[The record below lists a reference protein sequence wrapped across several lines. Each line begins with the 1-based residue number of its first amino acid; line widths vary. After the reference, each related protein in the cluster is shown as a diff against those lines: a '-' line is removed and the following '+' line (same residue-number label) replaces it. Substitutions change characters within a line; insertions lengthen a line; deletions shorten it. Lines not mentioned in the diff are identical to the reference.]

1 MIVNRNAEGSIVGV
15 DPIYPSIPP
24 PHEIHP
30 EKRELSFQLNRE
42 KDSFDKEFAKWARCF
57 LVAPLFARDNVQVW
71 WNLSIQISL

>member
-15 DPIYPSIPP
+15 DPIYPSIP

-71 WNLSIQISL
+71 WNLSIQIFL